1 MTVLF
6 RNSIEGGR
14 FLNVWNAAKSA
25 NSGVALYDMDQES
38 YGSKILGYTLADANA
53 TDFALRF
60 DREFFATNYDRIIDS
75 HETLGTMDTIIYLI
89 QAAMTTGTIV
99 TLESPNPA
107 HLIIHIQEPSSLGN
121 AFTLTGDQVI
131 TKSSDKLMFKA
142 TTSEYTLNQVKTMLR
157 SIEAAGVFVE
167 YDFIKGAQ

>member
-25 NSGVALYDMDQES
+25 NSGVSLHDMDQES

-60 DREFFATNYDRIIDS
+60 DREFFAANYDRIIDS
-75 HETLGTMDTIIYLI
+75 HETLGTMNTIIYLA
-89 QAAMTTGTIV
+89 QAALGFDAVV

-107 HLIIHIQEPSSLGN
+107 HLIIHIQEPSKLGN
-121 AFTLTGDQVI
+121 AATLVGEQII
-131 TKSSDKLMFKA
+131 TKSGDKLMFKA
-142 TTSEYTLNQVKTMLR
+142 TTSEYTLNQVETMLR
-157 SIEAAGVFVE
+157 SIEAAGVYIE
-167 YDFIKGAQ
+167 YNFIEAE